1 MNVARERLVRLAK
14 IKLKG
19 VVKYSFESLFE
30 MNQLSMAN
38 AIAVQEMA
46 SSDGWSLIS
55 KMIEDDFEKR
65 SKLIVTL
72 ALDPKKNAT
81 ELLVNSAI
89 IETEKRIYNTVYK
102 TIDKKRELEQERKQ
116 LLQTKRSIR

>member
-1 MNVARERLVRLAK
+1 MSVARERLVRLAK
-14 IKLKG
+14 IKAKG
-19 VVKYSFESLFE
+19 VVKYSFDSLFE
-30 MNQLSMAN
+30 ANQLSMAN

-46 SSDGWSLIS
+46 NSDGWSLIS

-102 TIDKKRELEQERKQ
+102 TIDKKKELEQERKQ
-116 LLQTKRSIR
+116 LLQTKRSM